1 MSSAATAWA
10 DVRLVLRG
18 PFRILAVERFLD
30 SVGSGL
36 TMSLLVVYLAEVRGL
51 PILTA
56 TLVLPGCRATSAS
69 RTAWAVLLGS
79 IGYM

>member
-18 PFRILAVERFLD
+18 PFRVLAVGRFLD

-51 PILTA
+51 P
-56 TLVLPGCRATSAS
+56 S
-69 RTAWAVLLGS
+69 
-79 IGYM
+79 